1 MDPKSS
7 DGVLIRRG
15 QDIERRAQG
24 RPLEDRSRHWSD
36 VSTNQ
41 GMPGTA
47 GSHQELGEKGEQILL
62 GAPEGTNPHS
72 TSILDF

>member
-24 RPLEDRSRHWSD
+24 RPLEDRNR
-36 VSTNQ
+36 
-41 GMPGTA
+41 
-47 GSHQELGEKGEQILL
+47 QE
-62 GAPEGTNPHS
+62 
-72 TSILDF
+72 